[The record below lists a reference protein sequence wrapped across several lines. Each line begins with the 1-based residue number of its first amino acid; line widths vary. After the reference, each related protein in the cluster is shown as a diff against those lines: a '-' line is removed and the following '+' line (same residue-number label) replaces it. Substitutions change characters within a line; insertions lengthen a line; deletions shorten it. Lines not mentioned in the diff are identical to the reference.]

1 VSAVD
6 LKDFPLLAEFN
17 DEDREALLELLEG
30 RKIAKGRRIFTEG
43 SEADGLV
50 LLVSGK
56 ARLESKRGIDPE
68 ILEAGSVLGAV
79 SLVSMGPREVTAFA
93 QTACHVLVLPRTS
106 WRRLVD
112 DHPRTACR
120 LAEAMLLELAGLVR
134 LGLDRLS
141 A

>member
-1 VSAVD
+1 MSATE
-6 LKDFPLLAEFN
+6 LKNFPLLAEFN
-17 DEDREALLELLEG
+17 DEDREALFELLED
-30 RKIAKGRRIFTEG
+30 RSVAKGRRIFSEG

-50 LLVSGK
+50 LIVSGK
-56 ARLESKRGIDPE
+56 AKLESKRGIEPE
-68 ILEAGSVLGAV
+68 ELAAGSVLGAV

-93 QTACHVLVLPRTS
+93 EEPCQLLLFPRTS

-120 LAEAMLLELAGLVR
+120 LAEAMLLELGGLIR

>member
-1 VSAVD
+1 MNANG
-6 LKDFPLLAEFN
+6 LKEFPLFAEFN
-17 DEDREALLELLEG
+17 DEDREVLFDLLED
-30 RKIAKGRRIFTEG
+30 RSIPKGRRIFSEG
-43 SEADGLV
+43 AEADGLV
-50 LLVSGK
+50 LLVSGT
-56 ARLESKRGIDPE
+56 ARLESKRGIEPE
-68 ILEAGSVLGAV
+68 LLPSGNVLGAV

-93 QTACHVLVLPRTS
+93 DEACQVLLFPRTS